1 MKVLLLAGAGTSVE
15 LGVPDMAGLAT
26 EFLAHSRQWSV
37 EPSLVE
43 QIMGNVLDVEHLIEE
58 LDRIC
63 LARPSLQAIGQD
75 AIGLERIDTIRAEVE
90 WFVQHSAE
98 RVAARDAQLMWGS
111 ILRAAESVKITFVT
125 TNYDRAIE
133 LAANDEH
140 IRLDDGFQPFDQ
152 GETATW
158 IGMDRNGGNPTLVK
172 LHGSTDWYSDSE
184 SGSPTKLRHP
194 MPLFGH
200 SALRLAQGQELDS
213 ALVLPSREKLMTRA
227 PYPRL
232 SQAFLNAADSCDLA
246 VFVGSSLRDDHIRE
260 AARSLVTRAPVFIVN
275 PRGDS
280 YQVEDAVAIAQ
291 HASTF
296 LVSTLPN
303 ALLTT
308 DPVVALRAAG
318 NTAHAGAGGILSAVR
333 QLLDTSAG
341 ARQRCRSVEELD
353 EIGAMLTPRLVR
365 QLLADD
371 DSTVA
376 RYALG
381 LVPSSAQVTALIE
394 AAASSHHTGDPAFSE
409 ELKLLRRIVSSKR

>member
-37 EPSLVE
+37 EPGMAE
-43 QIMGNVLDVEHLIEE
+43 RIMGNVLDVEHLIEE

-63 LARPSLQAIGQD
+63 LARPSLQAIGQET
-75 AIGLERIDTIRAEVE
+75 IGLDPADKIRAEVE

-111 ILRAAESVKITFVT
+111 VLRATESVEITFVT

-140 IRLDDGFQPFDQ
+140 IRLDDGFQSFAQ
-152 GETATW
+152 SETASW
-158 IGMDRNGGNPTLVK
+158 IGVEGNRGNPALVK
-172 LHGSTDWYSDSE
+172 LHGSTDWYTDSDT
-184 SGSPTKLRHP
+184 GNPTKLRHP
-194 MPLFGH
+194 MPLFGR
-200 SALRLAQGQELDS
+200 SVLRLANGQELGS
-213 ALVLPSREKLMTRA
+213 ALVLPSREKLLTKA

-246 VFVGSSLRDDHIRE
+246 VFVGSSLRDDLIRE
-260 AARSLVTRAPVFIVN
+260 AARSVAARTSVFIVN
-275 PRGDS
+275 PKGDS
-280 YQVEDAVAIAQ
+280 HQVEGAMAIAQ

-308 DPVVALRAAG
+308 DPVTALRDAG
-318 NTAHAGAGGILSAVR
+318 HTAHAKAGGILSAVR
-333 QLLDTSAG
+333 QLLDTNTG
-341 ARQRCRSVEELD
+341 LGQRCRSVEELND
-353 EIGAMLTPRLVR
+353 IGATLVPRLLH

-381 LVPSSAQVTALIE
+381 LVPSSVEVTALIE
-394 AAASSHHTGDPAFSE
+394 EAASSRHTDDQAFRE
-409 ELKLLRRIVSSKR
+409 ELKLLGRIVSSKH